1 LFYLFSHLQKNKAC
15 TWSCTSSK
23 GFGYNVATDKMVIDT
38 WVSNL
43 KFDFNNNNNNNPF
56 CFIFSPTFK
65 RIMCVLDLVLVQKG
79 LDITLLLIRWVLIRK
94 LHCMMWGKIIENQC

>member
-43 KFDFNNNNNNNPF
+43 KFDFNNNNNNNNNNNPF
-56 CFIFSPTFK
+56 FLSFLPPSK
-65 RIMCVLDLVLVQKG
+65 
-79 LDITLLLIRWVLIRK
+79 
-94 LHCMMWGKIIENQC
+94 E